1 MGLTHGRKRDF
12 VVLGTILAGM
22 LAGGGAA
29 FALNPAMDVSQY
41 AHKTWRV
48 GEGFSKGA
56 IHAIA
61 QTPDGYLWLGTDFGL
76 YRFDGVRNIP
86 WQLPPGQQL
95 PSSQIRTLIAA
106 RDGTLWI
113 GTSRGL
119 ASWKEGKLT
128 RYAQLS
134 GQGILGLYE
143 DREGAV
149 WAGGDSAPNGGG
161 MCAIQNGSARCYGED
176 GRFGE
181 GVFGFREDARGNLW
195 AEAAN
200 GLWRWKPGPPEFYP
214 MAGDP
219 SVQRGLPGADN
230 GATLIALHGAIARL
244 VDGKT
249 EELYALPAALRRFDV
264 RRLFHD
270 RDGGLWVGTE
280 GGGLVHIHQGRTDEF
295 AQADGLSGNDVSDI
309 FEDREGNVWVSTLN
323 GLDQFR
329 DYAFATFTADQGLSS
344 ARVVS
349 VLAARD
355 GSIWLRTLD
364 GLNRWNNGEVT
375 IYRERNS
382 ELAQAALQRAPRQ
395 EAAHVLTGSGQQGV
409 GSLFQ
414 DDRGRIWVATL
425 RGVGYLENDRF
436 IFIRGIPG
444 GRIHSIVSDKEE
456 NLWTIHQD
464 SGLFRLLPD
473 GAVQQFPWPQLGH
486 KDFADAL
493 AVDPVTD
500 GLWLGFFRGG
510 VVYFKDGQ
518 ARKSYAAADGLGE
531 GRVNSLRF
539 DQGGALWAATEG
551 GLSRLKNGRLATLT
565 GKNGLPCDAIHWTIE
580 DDAGSLW
587 LYTTCGLLRIAR
599 SEVDAWAAAADQGSD
614 ARRMIQVALFD
625 SSDGVRT
632 RANAGG
638 FSPHVGKSPDG
649 KLWFFHLDGLSVF
662 DPNHLPLNKI
672 PPPVQI
678 EQITA
683 DRKTHDVASD
693 VHGQLRL
700 PPLTRDLEIDYTAL
714 SLVAPEKVR
723 FRVKLEGRDHDWK
736 DVGNERKVFYNDLP
750 PKNYRFRV
758 AASNNSG
765 VWNEAGAS
773 FDFSVL
779 PAYYQARWFQA
790 LCITAF
796 LGLLWALH
804 RYRLHQIAQQFNAQ
818 LEARVGERTRI
829 ARDLHD
835 TLLQSFQGLL
845 LRFQVVDESLPP
857 GEAKEE
863 LERTL
868 DLAAR
873 AITEGR
879 DTVQGLRP
887 FTVETNDLAL
897 AIRALG
903 EELAGDQTNP
913 NRVECSVEVEGT
925 QRNLHPILRDEVYRI
940 AGEALRNAFRHSQ
953 ARRIE
958 VAIGYGERQFR
969 LRVRDDGKGID
980 PEVLDGQA
988 RAGHF
993 GLPGMRE
1000 RAELVGGNLEVW
1012 SQLQSGTEVGLS
1024 IPAAIAY
1031 AGSSSRTAM
1040 AGRRFRLLTKMPF
1053 ARKTGTN
1060 S

>member
-1 MGLTHGRKRDF
+1 MGPAHGRKRDV

-22 LAGGGAA
+22 LLAGRSPA
-29 FALNPAMDVSQY
+29 FALNPVMDVSQY
-41 AHKTWRV
+41 AHKAWRV

-76 YRFDGVRNIP
+76 HRFDGVRNIP

-95 PSSQIRTLIAA
+95 PSSQIRTLIVA

-134 GQGILGLYE
+134 GQSILGLYE

-149 WAGGDSAPNGGG
+149 WAGGNSAPNGG
-161 MCAIQNGSARCYGED
+161 MCAIQNGSDRCYGED
-176 GRFGE
+176 GRLGA
-181 GVFGFREDARGNLW
+181 GVYGFREDAKGNLW

-214 MAGDP
+214 MAVEP
-219 SVQRGLPGADN
+219 TVPRGLPGADN
-230 GATLIALHGAIARL
+230 GAILIALHGAIAQL

-249 EELYALPAALRRFDV
+249 EELYALPAAFRRFEI
-264 RRLFHD
+264 RRLFRD

-280 GGGLVHIHQGRTDEF
+280 GGGLVHIHQGRTDAF
-295 AQADGLSGNDVSDI
+295 AQSDGLSGDDISDI

-329 DYAFATFTADQGLSS
+329 DYAVATFTADQGLSS

-364 GLNRWNNGEVT
+364 GLNRWNNGQVT

-395 EAAHVLTGSGQQGV
+395 EAAHVLTGSGLPEQGV

-414 DDRGRIWVATL
+414 DDRGRIWVSTL
-425 RGVGYLENDRF
+425 RGFGYLENDRF

-444 GRIHSIVSDKEE
+444 GRVHSIAGDKEE
-456 NLWTIHQD
+456 TLWIAHED

-493 AVDPVTD
+493 AVDPVAD
-500 GLWLGFFRGG
+500 GLWLGFYRGG

-518 ARKSYAAADGLGE
+518 VRKSYAAADGLGE

-539 DQGGALWAATEG
+539 DRGGALWAATEG

-565 GKNGLPCDAIHWTIE
+565 GKNGLPCEAIHWTIE

-587 LYTTCGLLRIAR
+587 LYIACGLLRMAR
-599 SEVDAWAAAADQGSD
+599 SEVDAWAAAADHGND
-614 ARRMIQVALFD
+614 AKRIIQVTVFD

-662 DPNHLPLNKI
+662 DPNHLSFNKI

-678 EQITA
+678 EHTTA

-693 VHGQLRL
+693 VHGHLHL

-714 SLVAPEKVR
+714 SLVAPEKIR
-723 FRVKLEGRDHDWK
+723 FRVKLEGHDPDWK
-736 DVGNERKVFYNDLP
+736 DVGTERKAFYNDLP
-750 PKNYRFRV
+750 PRNYRFRV
-758 AASNNSG
+758 TACNNSG

-773 FDFSVL
+773 FDFSID
-779 PAYYQARWFQA
+779 PAYYQTAWFRA
-790 LCITAF
+790 SCVAVF

-804 RYRLHQIAQQFNAQ
+804 RYRLQQIAQQFNAR
-818 LEARVGERTRI
+818 LDERVNERTRI
-829 ARDLHD
+829 ARELHD
-835 TLLQSFQGLL
+835 TLLQSFHGLMFRYQAVRNML
-845 LRFQVVDESLPP
+845 PRRTDEAM
-857 GEAKEE
+857 EAFDAA
-863 LERTL
+863 LERTEQ
-868 DLAAR
+868 
-873 AITEGR
+873 AIAEGR
-879 DTVQGLRP
+879 DAIQNLRTSTTV
-887 FTVETNDLAL
+887 TNELAQ
-897 AIRALG
+897 AVTALG
-903 EELAGDQTNP
+903 NEMSHELASQGSAHDSAKFHM
-913 NRVECSVEVEGT
+913 VVEGPP
-925 QRNLHPILRDEVYRI
+925 RDLHPILRDEVYAI
-940 AGEALRNAFRHSQ
+940 AREAVRNAFRHAQ
-953 ARRIE
+953 AHDIEAQITYNGSSFQLRI
-958 VAIGYGERQFR
+958 
-969 LRVRDDGKGID
+969 RDDGKGID
-980 PEVLDGQA
+980 PAIAAEG
-988 RAGHF
+988 RAGHY
-993 GLPGMRE
+993 GVSGMRE
-1000 RAELVGGNLEVW
+1000 RARRIGGKLAVW
-1012 SQLQSGTEVGLS
+1012 TAAGAGTEIELN
-1024 IPAAIAY
+1024 IPGSIAY
-1031 AGSSSRTAM
+1031 GTFPSRSVL
-1040 AGRRFRLLTKMPF
+1040 GLFRKK
-1053 ARKTGTN
+1053 AANG
-1060 S
+1060 